1 MHSWVGTYGVSALTV
16 AIARCFGDKNVK
28 FIEKP
33 IMLESFEENNL
44 TQEELDNRELQKM
57 LLAEEMWIKND
68 KQRGLQETI
77 IK

>member
-1 MHSWVGTYGVSALTV
+1 
-16 AIARCFGDKNVK
+16 
-28 FIEKP
+28 
-33 IMLESFEENNL
+33 MLEIFEENNM